1 MHSYGRV
8 IVLLGLFAVWN
19 VRIQKC
25 RVCDTW
31 GWTILNFSENGSKD
45 FCVSISA
52 GSSLQTIGT
61 DGSGNQVLLTY
72 GNAGQFAQL
81 N

>member
-1 MHSYGRV
+1 MFV
-8 IVLLGLFAVWN
+8 IAEMDNLELSDEKTKV
-19 VRIQKC
+19 
-25 RVCDTW
+25 T
-31 GWTILNFSENGSKD
+31 T
-45 FCVSISA
+45 FCVFISA